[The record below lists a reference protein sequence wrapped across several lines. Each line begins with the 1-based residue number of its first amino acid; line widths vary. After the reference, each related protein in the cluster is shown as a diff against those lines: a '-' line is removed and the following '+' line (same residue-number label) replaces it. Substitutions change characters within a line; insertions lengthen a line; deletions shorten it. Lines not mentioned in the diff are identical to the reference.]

1 MSNIFESLVYENAR
15 GVKTV
20 LSGEFLTDRWELRGR
35 SGFSAPQVELITQK
49 YVNGRQQIVGRI
61 IQPRTVTFNMIVV
74 GDSAQERDA
83 IFFQMVDRLLDVGGG
98 DIGKLY
104 ITRTDGKEVFL
115 NCAYSSGLSI
125 VEEYKK
131 FHRFTLEFFAADPY
145 FYSTYTDTQAVP
157 VVESNVATLA
167 DDLYLGVWYLGV
179 GDLVGQ
185 GVVINSSGGDIE
197 PILRIKGRRMSIT
210 IRNEMTGK
218 SISLEDTDLTN
229 GDELVIDTRSQS
241 RNAYIIREDGSI
253 ESAMQYIVWTELEI
267 DFPLVP
273 GNNLITWEG
282 YGDYE
287 PLYIDTTQQYL
298 SA

>member
-1 MSNIFESLVYENAR
+1 MSNIFESLVYENGR

-185 GVVINSSGGDIE
+185 GVVTNSAGGDIE

>member
-1 MSNIFESLVYENAR
+1 MSNIFESLVYENGR

-185 GVVINSSGGDIE
+185 GVVTNSAGGDIE

-241 RNAYIIREDGSI
+241 RNAYIVREDGSI